1 MKRKKIKVV
10 VALTRKCQDF
20 DAFCEV
26 VCSSSNIKNKVDFVF
41 SENKENLR
49 EIIPDADILVSM
61 KIDREA
67 FSKAKNLKWIHLG
80 LAGVDKAL
88 LPEVMKSKI
97 KLSSSK
103 GIHAQTLA
111 ELVLGMILGFAK
123 GIVTSVSFKNKK
135 VWGFDEVIRSRFNLQ
150 GKILGIIGLGLIGI
164 EVAKKAKD
172 FGMKVIAVKN
182 RPGRAPR
189 NVDEIYAKWELN
201 QVLKQSDFIFLSVP
215 LTKETHHL
223 IGKNELGRMKKTAFL
238 INTAR
243 GPVVDEKALVDALKK
258 KKIAGAGL
266 DVFEKEPL
274 PESSELWNLD
284 NVIITPHIGGAMPEY
299 YRRVGEVFKENLERF
314 LQGRRLK
321 NLVNR
326 KLGY

>member
-10 VALTRKCQDF
+10 VALTKKCQDF

-26 VCSSSNIKNKVDFVF
+26 VCSFSKIKNKVNFVF
-41 SENKENLR
+41 SENKEHMR
-49 EIIPDADILVSM
+49 QIIPDADILVCM

-67 FSKAKNLKWIHLG
+67 FAKAKNLKWIHLG

-88 LPEVMKSKI
+88 LPEVVKSKV
-97 KLSSSK
+97 KLTGSK
-103 GIHAQTLA
+103 GIHAATLA
-111 ELVLGMILGFAK
+111 ELIMGMILAFSK
-123 GIVTSVSFKNKK
+123 GIVVSMSFKNRK
-135 VWGFDEVIRSRFNLQ
+135 VWGFEEVIESRFGLE
-150 GKILGIIGLGLIGI
+150 GKVLGIIGLGLIGV
-164 EVAKKAKD
+164 EVAEKAKA

-182 RPGRAPR
+182 RPGKAPKY
-189 NVDEIYAKWELN
+189 VDEVYAKWELD
-201 QVLKQSDFIFLSVP
+201 QVLKESDFVFLSVP
-215 LTKETHHL
+215 LTKETYHL
-223 IGKNELGRMKKTAFL
+223 IGENELSQMKKTAFL

-243 GPVVDEKALVDALKK
+243 GPVVDEKALIDALKK

-274 PESSELWNLD
+274 PKSSELWNLD
-284 NVIITPHIGGAMPEY
+284 NVIITPHIGGAMPDY
-299 YRRVGEVFKENLERF
+299 YRRVGEVFKDNLERF
-314 LQGRRLK
+314 LQGKRLK

>member
-1 MKRKKIKVV
+1 VKRKKIKVV
-10 VALTRKCQDF
+10 VALTKKCQDF

-26 VCSSSNIKNKVDFVF
+26 VCSSSKIKNAVDFVF

-61 KIDREA
+61 KIDKEA
-67 FSKAKNLKWIHLG
+67 FAKAKNLKWIHLG

-88 LPEVMKSKI
+88 LPEVMKSKV
-97 KLSSSK
+97 KLTSSK
-103 GIHAQTLA
+103 GIHATTLA
-111 ELVLGMILGFAK
+111 ELVLGMILAFAK
-123 GIVTSVSFKNKK
+123 GIVSSMSFKNRK
-135 VWGFDEVIRSRFNLQ
+135 VWGFDEVIQSRFNLD
-150 GKILGIIGLGLIGI
+150 GKVLGIIGLGLIGI
-164 EVAKKAKD
+164 EVAQKAKA

-182 RPGRAPR
+182 RPGRAPGH
-189 NVDEIYAKWELN
+189 VDEVYARWELN
-201 QVLKQSDFIFLSVP
+201 QVLKQSDFVFLSVP
-215 LTKETHHL
+215 LTKETYHL
-223 IGKNELGRMKKTAFL
+223 IGKNELSQMKKTAFI

-243 GPVVDEKALVDALKK
+243 GPVVDEKALIDTLKK

-274 PESSELWNLD
+274 PKTSELWNLD
-284 NVIITPHIGGAMPEY
+284 SVIITPHIGGAMPDY
-299 YRRVGEVFKENLERF
+299 YRKVGEVFKENLERF
-314 LQGRRLK
+314 LQGKRLK